1 MLFRSSA
8 CSKINVVW
16 VGSYNQDLHA
26 ITLDN
31 NMPKSSEPQ
40 QTADELTMLT
50 EFLDYYRS
58 VLLAKTKGLTD
69 EQARK
74 CAVEPSNL
82 SLLGLLR
89 HMAEVERHWFRR
101 IFLNESDLPDFF
113 AVAGVAI
120 GTADSDF
127 EFSDSATLSEGI
139 GALQQAISESR
150 SAMQGKSPADVSLSV
165 RPKTGQPVSL
175 RWILIHMIEE
185 YARHCGHADFLR
197 ERLDGKTGDEA

>member
-1 MLFRSSA
+1 
-8 CSKINVVW
+8 
-16 VGSYNQDLHA
+16 
-26 ITLDN
+26 
-31 NMPKSSEPQ
+31 
-40 QTADELTMLT
+40 MLT

-69 EQARK
+69 EQART

-101 IFLNESDLPDFF
+101 IFLNEADLPDFY
-113 AVAGVAI
+113 AVEGLAI

-127 EFSDSATLSEGI
+127 ELPSSATLQEGVEV
-139 GALQQAISESR
+139 LQRAVSESHR
-150 SAMQGKSPADVSLSV
+150 AIQGKSPTDVSLAT
-165 RPKTGQPVSL
+165 RPKTGRQVSL

-197 ERLDGKTGDEA
+197 ERLDGKKGDEA